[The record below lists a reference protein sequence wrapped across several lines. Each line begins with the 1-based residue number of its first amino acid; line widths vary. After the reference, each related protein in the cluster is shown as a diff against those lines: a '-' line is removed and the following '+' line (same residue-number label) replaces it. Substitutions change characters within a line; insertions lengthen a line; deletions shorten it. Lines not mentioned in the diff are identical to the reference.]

1 MFIVLQLLLL
11 GAGFFMLTRGADFFV
26 DGAAGLAER
35 LRIPH
40 LIIGLT
46 IVAMG
51 TSAPEA
57 AVSIAAAIKDSADIT
72 VGNIIGSN
80 LMNILV
86 ILGITSIITT
96 LKVARSAVYVEMPF
110 LIGLFILFTVLGLD
124 GSISP
129 PEGIFFWF
137 LFIVY
142 LIYLFRLAR
151 NFDAPEPE
159 PEVPQRSIWL
169 TIILTAVGMIFII
182 FGSDIT
188 VDAAVALAESWGW
201 SQRFIGLTI
210 VSLGTTLPEQVTSI
224 TAARKGQA
232 DIAIGNILGSCI
244 FNVLFVIG
252 SASIVVSIPFA
263 EAFQRDAWV
272 TVAAAVLL
280 FLCCFREKELNRKGG
295 ILLLSAYAIYFFFI
309 ALQA

>member
-26 DGAAGLAER
+26 DGAAGLAEK

-57 AVSIAAAIKDSADIT
+57 AVSIAAAIKDNADIT

-86 ILGITSIITT
+86 ILGITSVITT

-142 LIYLFRLAR
+142 LIYLFLLAR
-151 NFDAPEPE
+151 NFDVPEPE
-159 PEVPQRSIWL
+159 PEVPQKPIWL
-169 TIILTAVGMIFII
+169 TLILTAVGMVFII

-263 EAFQRDAWV
+263 AAFQRDAWV

-280 FLCCFREKELNRKGG
+280 FLCCFRNKELNRKGG
-295 ILLLSAYAIYFFFI
+295 ILLLSAYALYFFLV

>member
-142 LIYLFRLAR
+142 LIYLFLLAR